1 MICALSEETDQ
12 PAHPLSLIRI
22 FARHYTGS
30 QGSNVKHTR
39 DILLGIA
46 ILPGNQH
53 T

>member
-1 MICALSEETDQ
+1 MVCMPSEETDQ

-39 DILLGIA
+39 DILPGIA
-46 ILPGNQH
+46 ILPVNQY